1 MKLGI
6 TFVTAFL
13 GAASLE
19 AGVVFTMDPT
29 IGLPTSAGTYAGGT
43 TLSIGV
49 TGSVNLNGPASLII
63 TNPDGSL
70 FPADHIPLASCT
82 VCWAPGYQFFIPG
95 SNLYPTGAG
104 GDGINHFPGGG
115 GNFDLFPGTHS
126 SWATQGKQTTDTS
139 DPLALRFGS
148 LAGTF
153 KTNPTATDWFSIGYG
168 GQFVVPQ
175 GGATLL
181 MVVVDTFY
189 PNNTGGYTVTIDQG
203 QVGPVPEPSAIW
215 LAFSGFAALGLPRAY
230 RLLSRNR

>member
-6 TFVTAFL
+6 ILVTAVFGL
-13 GAASLE
+13 APLE

-29 IGLPTSAGTYAGGT
+29 VATATSAGAYAGGT
-43 TLSIGV
+43 ILTIGV

-63 TNPDGSL
+63 TNPDGSMV
-70 FPADHIPLASCT
+70 AVPLASCT
-82 VCWAPGYQFFIPG
+82 SCWAPGYQFFIPG
-95 SNLYPTGAG
+95 SSLYPTFAG
-104 GDGINHFPGGG
+104 GDGMNHFVGGG

-126 SWATQGKQTTDTS
+126 AWAPQGKQTTDTA
-139 DPLALRFGS
+139 DPLALRFGT

-153 KTNPTATDWFSIGYG
+153 ETNPTATDWFSIGYG
-168 GQFVVPQ
+168 GQLVVPQ

-189 PNNTGGYTVTIDQG
+189 PNNTGGYTVTIDT
-203 QVGPVPEPSAIW
+203 PSAPAVPEPSAMW
-215 LAFSGFAALGLPRAY
+215 LAFSGFAALGAPRAY